1 MLKSISLW
9 VTLMKLAICLHFSAP
24 KNRPVICLKFVS
36 YYRSTKL
43 VRSLRLARLVRL
55 IRLLKIPD
63 FMEEWE
69 DNSPLGPSSVK
80 LGRLLILMA
89 FSAHINACIW

>member
-1 MLKSISLW
+1 MNGKPERLIML
-9 VTLMKLAICLHFSAP
+9 
-24 KNRPVICLKFVS
+24 S
-36 YYRSTKL
+36 YNRSTKL
-43 VRSLRLARLVRL
+43 VRALRLVRLVRL

-69 DNSPLGPSSVK
+69 DCSPLGPSSVK
-80 LGRLLILMA
+80 LGRLLVIMA

>member
-1 MLKSISLW
+1 MN
-9 VTLMKLAICLHFSAP
+9 P
-24 KNRPVICLKFVS
+24 KQTRTIDREHKN
-36 YYRSTKL
+36 RSTKL
-43 VRSLRLARLVRL
+43 VRALRLVRLVRL

-80 LGRLLILMA
+80 LGRLLVIMA